1 MRNRRSWRGYGE
13 IHDDALIF
21 RHLKRTKG
29 GTSVSPFFFSAG
41 FGLLELVIV
50 IVVIAILGIVAT
62 VAYKPTE
69 ITARY
74 QAERMRTDLRHAQ
87 MLALTRNQA
96 LRLTVAAGLGG
107 SYAVNA
113 IGGVG
118 TGPCTTSA
126 LTDPA
131 TNNPFTV
138 TVDAAL
144 TLAGTASVDF
154 DMLGRP
160 ASCAGNPCACA
171 VLVAADPVASYSI
184 AGGAAT
190 YTVDLRRISGYSSI
204 TP

>member
-1 MRNRRSWRGYGE
+1 M
-13 IHDDALIF
+13 
-21 RHLKRTKG
+21 
-29 GTSVSPFFFSAG
+29 VSPFFFSGG
-41 FGLLELVIV
+41 FGLVELIVV
-50 IVVIAILGIVAT
+50 IVVLAILGVVAT
-62 VAYKPTE
+62 VSYQPTE
-69 ITARY
+69 IKARY
-74 QAERMRTDLRHAQ
+74 QAERMRADLRHAQ
-87 MLALTRNQA
+87 MLAHARGQA

-107 SYAVNA
+107 TYTVNA

-131 TNNPFTV
+131 TNSPFTV

-144 TLAGTASVDF
+144 TLGGTASVDF

-171 VLVAADPVASYSI
+171 VLVAADPVASYSLT
-184 AGGAAT
+184 GGAAA